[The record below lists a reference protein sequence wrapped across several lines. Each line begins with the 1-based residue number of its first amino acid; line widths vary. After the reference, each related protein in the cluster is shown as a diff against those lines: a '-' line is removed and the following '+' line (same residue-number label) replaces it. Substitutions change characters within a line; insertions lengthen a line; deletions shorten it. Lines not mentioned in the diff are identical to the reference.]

1 MLAMNPQLLLIL
13 LGGLS
18 AMLLLAGITFAL
30 GPNPNK
36 NMQARLERL
45 RDKHLNTNA
54 ALARAQM
61 RKLLAQ
67 RPQENSALSGLI
79 PRKAELAAR
88 LVRTGLTVSL
98 GKYAQICAGITLV
111 MTGVFAFILKL
122 PIFLAL
128 LLGILV
134 GIGLPH
140 MVTGMMISGRIAKFI
155 KMFPDAIDLLVRG
168 LRAGLPISEAIGI
181 AGREMLDP
189 IGIEFRA
196 VADKIRIGKTLDQAL
211 GETARSINVPEFQF
225 FVIALAIQRET
236 GGNLAET
243 LNNLSEVLRKRMQ
256 MKLKIA
262 AMSSEAKASA
272 YIVGCLPFVVFALIS
287 FMNPE
292 YVAPFTTDTRLM
304 IAGGVGMLWMSIGA
318 FMMYKM
324 VNFEI

>member
-1 MLAMNPQLLLIL
+1 MNPQLLLVL

-18 AMLLLAGITFAL
+18 AMLLLAGLTFAL

-36 NMQARLERL
+36 SLQARLERL
-45 RDKHLNTNA
+45 RDKHQNTQA
-54 ALARAQM
+54 AMARAQM

-79 PRKAELAAR
+79 PRKTELAAR
-88 LVRTGLTVSL
+88 LVRTGYTISL
-98 GKYAQICAGITLV
+98 AQYAQVCAGITLV
-111 MTGVFAFILKL
+111 LTGIFAFVVKL

-128 LLGILV
+128 LLGILTGV
-134 GIGLPH
+134 GLPH
-140 MVTGMMISGRIAKFI
+140 LVTGMMIGQRIAKFI

-181 AGREMLDP
+181 AGREMSDP
-189 IGIEFRA
+189 VGIEFRA

-211 GETARSINVPEFQF
+211 AETARLINVPEFQF

-272 YIVGCLPFVVFALIS
+272 YIVGCLPFVVFGLIS
-287 FMNPE
+287 VMNPQ

-304 IAGGVGMLWMSIGA
+304 IAGGVGLLWMSIGA
-318 FMMYKM
+318 FMMWKM